1 MAVSFFVMGQKLT
14 QFGSSDVEVE
24 VGVKVLNALAD
35 TASHYSHVSCGSTN
49 QLFFVFLLFD
59 NFNLKML
66 SSLEKKSLSEMLCM
80 S

>member
-35 TASHYSHVSCGSTN
+35 TASHYNYSCELWFNKSIIFY
-49 QLFFVFLLFD
+49 FFII
-59 NFNLKML
+59 
-66 SSLEKKSLSEMLCM
+66 
-80 S
+80 